1 MQLGIKANVVAI
13 THLNDGA
20 KQRLDIDFFLSRS
33 VRAARRRQEITSP
46 FRERSFSFACY
57 LSSR

>member
-1 MQLGIKANVVAI
+1 MEASSAS
-13 THLNDGA
+13 TST
-20 KQRLDIDFFLSRS
+20 FSLSRS
-33 VRAARRRQEITSP
+33 VRVARRRQQITSP